1 VVFPAGGVILH
12 KVLVVD
18 DELNIRNILDFTL
31 GAEGYRVIAAGDG
44 EEALTLAATEE
55 PDLIILDVMMPRSDG
70 FEICQRLKE
79 NPATAG
85 IPVILLTARNTS
97 DDRRRGSE
105 VQADEYITKPFR
117 PQKLIDKVQS
127 LLGVRKG

>member
-1 VVFPAGGVILH
+1 MVFPAGGVILH

>member
-1 VVFPAGGVILH
+1 MVFPAGGVILH

-117 PQKLIDKVQS
+117 PQMLIDKVQS